1 MASFTIQNAP
11 EYLTMNDFRAV
22 SDDYGGL
29 IKSCKFAVRIVPQ
42 GEYISNYGDFA
53 KNLTYLCEVAEMPGR
68 GFMNLDVRY
77 YGPNQKLPFQTTY
90 EDMTLTFLC
99 RAESIERQFFDDWM
113 LVINPISTFDFNYRD
128 DYASEITIYQF
139 ADFSEYEGDD
149 HPIASYYITL
159 HNAYPILI
167 NPQPMTWADDQ
178 FQRLSVSF
186 TYTHWSRKGYDP
198 TPGANKLIEDRNVE
212 DRRPLFRDFR

>member
-1 MASFTIQNAP
+1 MPSFNITDAP

-53 KNLTYLCEVAEMPGR
+53 RNLTYLCEIAEMPGR
-68 GFMNLDVRY
+68 GFMSLDVRY

-113 LVINPISTFDFNYRD
+113 LVINPTNTFDFNYRD
-128 DYASEITIYQF
+128 DYKSEITIYQF
-139 ADFSEYEGDD
+139 ADFSEYEDDD
-149 HPIASYYITL
+149 HPIASYCITL
-159 HNAYPILI
+159 HNAYPILL

-186 TYTHWSRKGYDP
+186 TYTHWSRKRYDP
-198 TPGANKLIEDRNVE
+198 PPGANKLIEDRNVD
-212 DRRPLFRDFR
+212 DRRPLFSDFR